1 MASRE
6 RDRHLRLP
14 LIAVTVRRQSGLAN
28 DSAPMTGEIETGFD
42 RVRRLAE
49 ATGLPETTVGTS
61 YGTPALLVKGKS
73 FVRMKDAETLVVMCA
88 LEEKEMLMELDPSLF
103 FETDHYKGWPAMLV
117 RLAAIDDQA
126 LTQRLI
132 AAWRE
137 RAPKPLA
144 AQSDAASS
152 R

>member
-1 MASRE
+1 MSDDLE
-6 RDRHLRLP
+6 G
-14 LIAVTVRRQSGLAN
+14 SF
-28 DSAPMTGEIETGFD
+28 E

-49 ATGLPETTVGTS
+49 AAGLPETAVGTS

-88 LEEKEMLMELDPSLF
+88 LDEKEMLMELDPSLF

-117 RLAAIDDQA
+117 RLAAIDDET

-137 RAPKPLA
+137 KAPERLA
-144 AQSDAASS
+144 RRFGSPA